1 MLDMGSKIVIRLG
14 DLHEEIEMWN
24 EVSKEMEGDGTEE
37 MENFFSAR
45 SMYKRIKVSKNG
57 K

>member
-1 MLDMGSKIVIRLG
+1 
-14 DLHEEIEMWN
+14 MWN

>member
-1 MLDMGSKIVIRLG
+1 MKK
-14 DLHEEIEMWN
+14 IEMWN

-37 MENFFSAR
+37 MGSVFSAS
-45 SMYKRIKVSKNG
+45 SMYKCIKVSKNE